1 MANLK
6 YPAELEKLGL
16 RRDELR
22 EISLKKV
29 KAILQ
34 AKGKEPKDVKD
45 SLDEVLKKIL
55 RQDNMTDP
63 SKSDGRCKDSNAFYQ
78 LTGALSNQTDSPS
91 KVKSSIPTFAAE
103 KTNAYHLEQNN
114 LFDLL
119 NKDRKLSG
127 KNLTWSSGHLYRDKK
142 RLTAEELCNTLDEV
156 TLAFLDE
163 MGKTEKSVTVTKTRG
178 EEINPMIECL
188 QKIVANRGVTTSV
201 FADDILSDAGY
212 KKWKRHLN
220 LHASFTALWIIVEEV
235 KRNKSYT

>member
-22 EISLKKV
+22 EISFKKL

-34 AKGKEPKDVKD
+34 GKGKEPKDVKD

-63 SKSDGRCKDSNAFYQ
+63 SKSDGRCKDANAFYQ

-91 KVKSSIPTFAAE
+91 KVKSSIPTFVAE

-119 NKDRKLSG
+119 NKDGKLSG
-127 KNLTWSSGHLYRDKK
+127 KNLTWSEGYLCREKK

-156 TLAFLDE
+156 TLVFFGDI
-163 MGKTEKSVTVTKTRG
+163 GKTAKSMTAMKTRG

-188 QKIVANRGVTTSV
+188 EKIVANRGVTTSV
-201 FADDILSDAGY
+201 FADDILSEAGY

-220 LHASFTALWIIVEEV
+220 LHASFTALWIIMEEV
-235 KRNKSYT
+235 KRNTSYT